1 MNEAEEIIALRDR
14 ERGRL
19 GSYYSLC
26 QDVANL
32 MFPRDNQITT
42 TSAPGSPQTAGIHD
56 VTARKESE
64 NMASGLSAQLI
75 PPGQEFF
82 ALRASRREL
91 NNIQVVRAYLDLIT
105 EKTHEELFV
114 SNFLMELNE
123 TLRSLICFGTNN
135 IYSEWTIQTGLNFT
149 DYDVGSYQMLQN
161 SKKRVDTMILTLPL
175 SARQAVQEFG
185 KENVG
190 KNTREMNDDDKK
202 RNDTVDFI
210 HIVRPRENRNP
221 FLTDIAN
228 SLFESLYVD
237 VKDKLIVEG
246 INPNGELNRG
256 GFYEFPY
263 HPCRWTRRSNE
274 VHGRGIGTEM
284 LPQVRYVNDLKA
296 DFIELGNRWARPPKE
311 VLESF
316 DGVVDMTP
324 DALNYVSDRYTITSI
339 EGGAKGDYIITKDVL
354 GMERDVIKEAFFKN
368 VFEQLAL
375 LTGDRRTT
383 IEIIERLKEGLKKLS
398 SPIGRLITE
407 LFTPFITRVV
417 LLLIRNGILPQPPDV
432 LQGQGFKVDYI
443 GPLALALRDQ
453 HVRAFEYWVAR
464 IGEMESIFPGVK
476 DNVEYDMAIRD
487 FGEFVGVKSTH
498 IRSVR
503 DREIIRQQ
511 RQQMQEEQR
520 QLELAQA
527 AAQGYSQTT
536 KAPESGSAAEQLQ
549 EALR

>member
-14 ERGRL
+14 ERSKL
-19 GSYYSLC
+19 GNYYSLC
-26 QDVANL
+26 QNVANL

-42 TSAPGSPQTAGIHD
+42 TSAPGSPQTAGVHD
-56 VTARKESE
+56 VTAIKESE
-64 NMASGLSAQLI
+64 NMTSGLSAQMI
-75 PPGQEFF
+75 PTGQEFF

-91 NNIQVVRAYLDLIT
+91 NNIQVVRSYLDLIT

-123 TLRSLICFGTNN
+123 TLRSLICFGTGN

-161 SKKRVDTMILTLPL
+161 SKKRVDTMILTPPL

-190 KNTREMNDDDKK
+190 KNTQDMNDDPKK
-202 RNDTVDFI
+202 RNNTVDFI
-210 HIVRPRENRNP
+210 HIVRPRQKRNP
-221 FLTDIAN
+221 FLTDLAN

-237 VKDKLIVEG
+237 VKEKLIVDG
-246 INPNGELNRG
+246 INPNGELNRS

-263 HPCRWTRRSNE
+263 HPSRWTRRSNE
-274 VHGRGIGTEM
+274 VHGRGIGTEI
-284 LPQVRYVNDLKA
+284 LPQVRMVNQMKA
-296 DFIELGNRWARPPKE
+296 DFIELGDRWARPPKE

-316 DGVVDMTP
+316 DGEVDMSP
-324 DALNYVSDRYTITSI
+324 DALNWVSDRYTITSI
-339 EGGAKGDYIITKDVL
+339 EGMVKGDYIITKDVL
-354 GMERDVIKEAFFKN
+354 EFERDVIREAFFKN
-368 VFEQLAL
+368 VFDQLGS

-383 IEIIERLKEGLKKLS
+383 IEIIERLREGLKKLS
-398 SPIGRLITE
+398 SPIGRLISE
-407 LFTPFITRVV
+407 LFTSLITRVV
-417 LLLIRNGILPQPPDV
+417 LLLIRNGVLPQPPEI

-443 GPLALALRDQ
+443 GPLYLALRDQ
-453 HVRAFEYWVAR
+453 HVRAFEYWVAM
-464 IGEMESIFPGVK
+464 IGQMEDTFPGVK
-476 DNVEYDMAIRD
+476 DNVEYDTAIRD

-503 DREIIRQQ
+503 DRDIIRQQ

-520 QLELAQA
+520 QLELAQTI
-527 AAQGYSQTT
+527 AQGYSQTT

-549 EALR
+549 EALK